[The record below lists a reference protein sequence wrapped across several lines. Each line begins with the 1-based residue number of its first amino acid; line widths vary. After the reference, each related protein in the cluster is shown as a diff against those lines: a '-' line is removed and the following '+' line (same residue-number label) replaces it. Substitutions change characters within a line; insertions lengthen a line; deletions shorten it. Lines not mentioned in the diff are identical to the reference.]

1 MAEFLAGFGDDRGVN
16 DRQHLLNVVEKQAV
30 KKNLVG
36 VLQLAEVDVT
46 LEIVVLTEI
55 SFASA
60 NGLFFNGFDHRREQ
74 AVQAE
79 GLSLL
84 MGEGGAFVQ

>member
-1 MAEFLAGFGDDRGVN
+1 VALKIVMLSEIGFV
-16 DRQHLLNVVEKQAV
+16 
-30 KKNLVG
+30 
-36 VLQLAEVDVT
+36 
-46 LEIVVLTEI
+46 
-55 SFASA
+55 SA